1 MFYRKFRFQDPEPGE
16 TGGGAVDR
24 GDDFVSSDPD
34 DDSEAV
40 AAAAAKAASD
50 KLEAELK
57 AKTDLKKDEVKT
69 EDEVKDDPK
78 KDTRIPLSRHEAVLA
93 KERERRAD
101 VERQLAQYQQGK
113 QVADVN
119 AEITKLEDSV
129 LALEKDYAKLVTDGE
144 SDKAAAVMAQIRKAE
159 RDMAESKSD
168 MKIQAAEARA
178 IERARYGVA
187 LERIEQNFPTLNE
200 DHADFDQE
208 LMGEVV
214 ELKDAYQLKGYTP
227 TVALQK
233 AVKALVETK
242 TTRQELAVETKPKV
256 DEKDVAAERKKDA
269 TEKAVKAVGKTPPSL
284 DNVGE
289 NSDKLGGG
297 KVDARA
303 VMKMSQGEFAK
314 LNDADLALMRGD
326 TL

>member
-1 MFYRKFRFQDPEPGE
+1 MKKFRFQNPEPSE
-16 TGGGAVDR
+16 SGGGPIDR

-34 DDSEAV
+34 DDS
-40 AAAAAKAASD
+40 AAAVKAAAD
-50 KLEAELK
+50 KLEAELAVK
-57 AKTDLKKDEVKT
+57 ADPKKDEDK
-69 EDEVKDDPK
+69 EDEVKDDDKTGK

-101 VERQLAQYQQGK
+101 VERQLAQYQTGK
-113 QVADVN
+113 QVADANV
-119 AEITKLEDSV
+119 EITKLEDSV

-187 LERIEQNFPTLNE
+187 LERIEQSFPILNE

-208 LMGEVV
+208 LMTEVV

-242 TTRQELAVETKPKV
+242 TTRQEIAVETKPKV
-256 DEKDVAAERKKDA
+256 AEKDVAAERKKEA
-269 TEKAVKAVGKTPPSL
+269 TEKTVKAVGKTPPSL

-314 LNDADLALMRGD
+314 LNDADLAIMRGD